1 MSSKPIWGARTND
14 RDAQHQGSP
23 RLLRPGPG
31 ASWLKLL
38 PQRGFA
44 DHIARR
50 QWRRQDHHLARD
62 LQHGAFDGCDRVR
75 GQAAVRQVDRKR
87 RPSRHRACAAGPRHL
102 HHHDGGGKP
111 AARRHHPQRQE
122 AHRRRYRAHV
132 RALPGAEGT
141 AYPAGGHA
149 LGRRA
154 ADARGGAGAD
164 AAAAADA
171 AGRALIR
178 PGAPDRARAVQD
190 PRQDQPRGQGHHPG
204 GRAERATGAGARRPG
219 LRDRNRK
226 DRDVGQRQGHRDQ
239 RRRPQILSRLLRSR
253 TMELFTNQVLAGIAT
268 GAIYACMALAVV
280 MIYQAIDHLN
290 FAQGEMAMFSTFIS
304 WQLMQWG
311 VPYWGSFVLTLA
323 LSFAGGIAIERLRFK
338 PLAKA
343 PILTNVAGFIA
354 LFAIVNSVAGLIWD
368 FTIKQYPTPFG
379 SYPFLGSQL
388 ISTHQAGMIGVTVL
402 LLVGLY
408 FFFQFTRIGL
418 AMRAAASVPES
429 ARLVGVNTS
438 WMIALGWGM
447 AAAIGSIAGM
457 LIAPVVFLEP
467 NMMGG
472 VLIYG
477 FAAAVLGGLT
487 SPLGAVVGG
496 FLVGVFEN
504 LVGTYIPNVGNELKL
519 PIALALIITVLVV
532 KPAGLFGRPIVK
544 RV

>member
-1 MSSKPIWGARTND
+1 MTAMLNIKDLKAYYGQVQALHGLEFGLNEGSLTTLLGANGAGKTTTLRAICNMVRSTGSIEFEGAPLTGRSTENIVRLGIAHVPQGRGTFTTMTVEENLQLGAITRKDKAGVLSDIERMYDHFPVLKERHTQQAGTLSGGEQQMLAVARALMLRPRLMLLPKSRTTKTSVNPIWDTEE
-14 RDAQHQGSP
+14 P
-23 RLLRPGPG
+23 
-31 ASWLKLL
+31 
-38 PQRGFA
+38 
-44 DHIARR
+44 
-50 QWRRQDHHLARD
+50 
-62 LQHGAFDGCDRVR
+62 V
-75 GQAAVRQVDRKR
+75 
-87 RPSRHRACAAGPRHL
+87 
-102 HHHDGGGKP
+102 
-111 AARRHHPQRQE
+111 
-122 AHRRRYRAHV
+122 
-132 RALPGAEGT
+132 
-141 AYPAGGHA
+141 
-149 LGRRA
+149 
-154 ADARGGAGAD
+154 
-164 AAAAADA
+164 
-171 AGRALIR
+171 
-178 PGAPDRARAVQD
+178 
-190 PRQDQPRGQGHHPG
+190 
-204 GRAERATGAGARRPG
+204 
-219 LRDRNRK
+219 
-226 DRDVGQRQGHRDQ
+226 
-239 RRRPQILSRLLRSR
+239 
-253 TMELFTNQVLAGIAT
+253 MELLINQVLAGIAT

-311 VPYWGSFVLTLA
+311 LPYWWAFLLTLIF
-323 LSFAGGIAIERLRFK
+323 SFAGGIAIERLLFK

-343 PILTNVAGFIA
+343 PVLTNVAGFIA
-354 LFAIVNSVAGLIWD
+354 LFAIINSVAGLTWD

-379 SYPFLGSQL
+379 SAPFLGSQL
-388 ISTHQAGMIGVTVL
+388 ISTHQAGMIGVTIGL
-402 LLVGLY
+402 LILLY
-408 FFFQFTRIGL
+408 LFFQFTRIGL
-418 AMRAAASVPES
+418 AMRAAASLPES
-429 ARLVGVNTS
+429 ARLVGINTS

-504 LVGTYIPNVGNELKL
+504 LAGTYIPGVGNELKL